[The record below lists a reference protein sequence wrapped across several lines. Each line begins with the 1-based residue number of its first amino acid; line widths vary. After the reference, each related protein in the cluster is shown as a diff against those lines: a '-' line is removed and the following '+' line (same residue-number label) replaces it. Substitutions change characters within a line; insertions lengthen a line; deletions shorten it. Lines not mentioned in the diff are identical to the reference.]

1 LKHTFTPKGVCPT
14 KITIEVEDDILKN
27 IKFKGGCNGNLQ
39 ALSLLVK
46 DMPVSMV
53 KEKLAGIKCGQK
65 STSCADQLVKGI
77 EEALEKVDGA
87 EMSEV
92 PEMTGLVEIAKQEE
106 E

>member
-1 LKHTFTPKGVCPT
+1 MKHTFTPKGVCPT

-27 IKFKGGCNGNLQ
+27 IRFKGGCNGNLQ

-53 KEKLAGIKCGQK
+53 KEKLTGIKCGQK

-77 EEALEKVDGA
+77 DEALEKIENA
-87 EMSEV
+87 EM
-92 PEMTGLVEIAKQEE
+92 PKQEE
-106 E
+106 VHALPEED